1 MLLILVQHK
10 KRMDS
15 DQHIETEKTENEEKP
30 QHLSYRYENAKDNE
44 FHPKQYNINSIEVS
58 ESGDIMKK
66 INEAADNL
74 ESIIDKNDLKIFS
87 KYEDL
92 NIEQLKKLINEKTQN
107 ILKLNNQKEDS
118 KKVLSNLLK
127 QLNKTIT
134 ENAEILYKEKPDM
147 DRLFDL
153 QKEMENKKKE
163 LKLVKKINHSCKSQ
177 YNTINNKLNNKKEDN
192 SDNNGEVK
200 INNLKNENKKLQFD
214 IRKYKDETVT
224 KTKDVKNIVDN
235 KLFPNLMKKR
245 TDEIRNLTNSKHKCY
260 TKMQITI
267 NSLENLIK
275 EINHLEES
283 TIQKYKEDE
292 DEILNNKLNFWI
304 DIIKSDLAGTKDEI
318 ISRIDKNE
326 TNFLKEINKVD
337 NNNANNN
344 SKAKNSSFDEN
355 KKENNYNIARSYN
368 LYSSHKKNNV
378 VTTSHKGIFG
388 KFNYLKQKPNSSINK
403 NKLNN
408 INISSEEIK
417 INNYKKTNNN
427 IDIDSIIQKDY
438 EETTDN
444 EYRQL
449 LDKKAQYLETNV
461 RLEKN
466 IKEIEKT
473 KKSKLLNISYTV
485 EENEKKLKDL
495 KAQNDLLEQE
505 IMNLQNLYQ
514 LTIDKEKL
522 KLEIKERE
530 KKNKKL
536 TIEENNINKDY
547 LNGKTKLETSL
558 TTEKTLLNEL
568 KESNDSVKKNKTK
581 NGEKHKMNKNENR
594 SGYVDDFIPDKVG
607 IETREQRLEKIKKKY
622 LDENQNEQINENENK
637 STDEKNNLDNNENKN
652 EVENI
657 S

>member
-1 MLLILVQHK
+1 L
-10 KRMDS
+10 
-15 DQHIETEKTENEEKP
+15 
-30 QHLSYRYENAKDNE
+30 
-44 FHPKQYNINSIEVS
+44 
-58 ESGDIMKK
+58 
-66 INEAADNL
+66 
-74 ESIIDKNDLKIFS
+74 
-87 KYEDL
+87 
-92 NIEQLKKLINEKTQN
+92 
-107 ILKLNNQKEDS
+107 
-118 KKVLSNLLK
+118 
-127 QLNKTIT
+127 
-134 ENAEILYKEKPDM
+134 
-147 DRLFDL
+147 
-153 QKEMENKKKE
+153 
-163 LKLVKKINHSCKSQ
+163 
-177 YNTINNKLNNKKEDN
+177 
-192 SDNNGEVK
+192 
-200 INNLKNENKKLQFD
+200 
-214 IRKYKDETVT
+214 
-224 KTKDVKNIVDN
+224 
-235 KLFPNLMKKR
+235 
-245 TDEIRNLTNSKHKCY
+245 
-260 TKMQITI
+260 
-267 NSLENLIK
+267 
-275 EINHLEES
+275 
-283 TIQKYKEDE
+283 
-292 DEILNNKLNFWI
+292 
-304 DIIKSDLAGTKDEI
+304 
-318 ISRIDKNE
+318 
-326 TNFLKEINKVD
+326 
-337 NNNANNN
+337 
-344 SKAKNSSFDEN
+344 
-355 KKENNYNIARSYN
+355 
-368 LYSSHKKNNV
+368 
-378 VTTSHKGIFG
+378 G

-473 KKSKLLNISYTV
+473 KKSKILNISYTV
-485 EENEKKLKDL
+485 EENEQKLKDL

-536 TIEENNINKDY
+536 TIEENNINKDS

-594 SGYVDDFIPDKVG
+594 SGYVDDYIPDKVG

-637 STDEKNNLDNNENKN
+637 STDEKNNLDNNENKS

>member
-92 NIEQLKKLINEKTQN
+92 NIEQLQKLLNEKTQN

-147 DRLFDL
+147 ERLFDL

-337 NNNANNN
+337 SNNASNN
-344 SKAKNSSFDEN
+344 SKAKSSSFDEN
-355 KKENNYNIARSYN
+355 KKENNYNIAKSYN

-378 VTTSHKGIFG
+378 LTTSHKGIFG

-473 KKSKLLNISYTV
+473 KKSKILNISNTV
-485 EENEKKLKDL
+485 EENEQKLKDL

-536 TIEENNINKDY
+536 TIEENNINKDS

-594 SGYVDDFIPDKVG
+594 SGYVDDYIPDKVG

-637 STDEKNNLDNNENKN
+637 STDEKNNLDNNENKS

>member
-1 MLLILVQHK
+1 
-10 KRMDS
+10 MDS

-92 NIEQLKKLINEKTQN
+92 NIEQLQKLLNEKTQN

-337 NNNANNN
+337 SNNASNN
-344 SKAKNSSFDEN
+344 SKAKSSSFDEN
-355 KKENNYNIARSYN
+355 KKENNYNIAKSYN

-449 LDKKAQYLETNV
+449 LDKKSQYLETNV

-473 KKSKLLNISYTV
+473 KKSKILNISCTV
-485 EENEKKLKDL
+485 EENEQKLKDL

-536 TIEENNINKDY
+536 TIEENNINKDS

-594 SGYVDDFIPDKVG
+594 SGYVDDYIPDKVG

>member
-44 FHPKQYNINSIEVS
+44 FHPKQYNVNSIEVS

-92 NIEQLKKLINEKTQN
+92 NIDQLKKLLDEKNQN

-118 KKVLSNLLK
+118 KKVLSSLLT

-147 DRLFDL
+147 ERLFDL

-177 YNTINNKLNNKKEDN
+177 YNTINNKLNNKKEEN
-192 SDNNGEVK
+192 SDNDGEVK

-224 KTKDVKNIVDN
+224 KTKDVKNIADN

-260 TKMQITI
+260 TKMQVTI

-326 TNFLKEINKVD
+326 TNFLKEINKAD
-337 NNNANNN
+337 TNNANNN
-344 SKAKNSSFDEN
+344 NKAKNSFFDEN

-368 LYSSHKKNNV
+368 LHKKNNV
-378 VTTSHKGIFG
+378 LTASHKGIFG

-438 EETTDN
+438 EDTTDN

-473 KKSKLLNISYTV
+473 KKSKLLNISFTV
-485 EENEKKLKDL
+485 EENEQKLKDL

-536 TIEENNINKDY
+536 TIEENNINKDS

-568 KESNDSVKKNKTK
+568 KESNDSVKKNKSK
-581 NGEKHKMNKNENR
+581 NPEKHKMNKNR
-594 SGYVDDFIPDKVG
+594 SGYVDDFIPDKVE

-637 STDEKNNLDNNENKN
+637 STNEKNNLDNNENKV

>member
-118 KKVLSNLLK
+118 KKVLSNLLQ

-147 DRLFDL
+147 ERLFDL